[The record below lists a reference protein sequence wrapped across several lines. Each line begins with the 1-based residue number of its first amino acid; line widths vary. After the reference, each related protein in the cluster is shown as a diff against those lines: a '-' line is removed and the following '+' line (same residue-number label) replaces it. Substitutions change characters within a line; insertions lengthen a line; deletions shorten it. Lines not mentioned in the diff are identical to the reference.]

1 MKQEEKG
8 VSPAETSF
16 LFFCI
21 VMFGFFFYLVPTV
34 LVFVQLEKG
43 STGLNNRCKYGEGVI
58 GSEGRPPDGVQ
69 SGRVERVGNHVELA
83 ATQRN
88 CAREDLNLIDVI

>member
-1 MKQEEKG
+1 M
-8 VSPAETSF
+8 
-16 LFFCI
+16 
-21 VMFGFFFYLVPTV
+21 VPTV